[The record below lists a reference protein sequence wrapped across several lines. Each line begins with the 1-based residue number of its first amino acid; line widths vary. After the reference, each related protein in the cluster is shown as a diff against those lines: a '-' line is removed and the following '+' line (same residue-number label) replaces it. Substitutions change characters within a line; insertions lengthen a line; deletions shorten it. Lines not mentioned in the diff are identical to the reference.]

1 MIFPFAAAVE
11 MISLMN
17 GEMFDYLG
25 AAEEISGGGISSPVA
40 AAR

>member
-17 GEMFDYLG
+17 GETFDDLG
-25 AAEEISGGGISSPVA
+25 AAVEISGVGRSSPVA